1 MLKYLFIISLS
12 FSGFTQTVDENN
24 LMLWEIS
31 GNGLSQKSYIYGSL
45 HSNDRRLFNLSDSV
59 YYALS
64 EADAI
69 VLEIDAFSLFNY
81 NEFNHYSRLN
91 LNYDRHGDPY
101 TSSNEATTS
110 SYGDED
116 GMPQFLDAYFQ
127 QYCHNAGKDFIA
139 LETLESQIEA
149 MESMGDINYYEMNLE
164 SRFLI
169 TDDMIE
175 VYLEGDIYELDKIM
189 SRSLSVYSE
198 GYKKLIIER
207 NFAMVDTLESKLKN
221 QKLFCAV
228 GAGHLAGG
236 TGIINLLRSRGFTV
250 RNVLATYDDKKSKAE
265 SAVKSNR
272 TYQYHND
279 TLGMHI
285 EFFGKPMIIE
295 NENENESYTF
305 KLTYK
310 DLGQDNTYEVE
321 VYNRD
326 SEMTVEELAE
336 MYIAS
341 PEESPFEC
349 LETDYGSK
357 VCEGIA
363 NSYPEGFYWARI
375 LLIENEFIIIKVYG
389 GNKFMNSQRP
399 FDFFNKVWF
408 E

>member
-1 MLKYLFIISLS
+1 MLKYLFIICFS
-12 FSGFTQTVDENN
+12 FSGFTQTMDENN
-24 LMLWEIS
+24 LLLWEIS
-31 GNGLSQKSYIYGSL
+31 GNGLTHKSYIYGSL

-59 YYALS
+59 YYALD

-69 VLEIDAFSLFNY
+69 VLEIDAFSLFDY
-81 NEFNHYSRLN
+81 EGFNHYSRLD

-127 QYCHNAGKDFIA
+127 QYCHNSGKDFIA
-139 LETLESQIEA
+139 LETLESQIDA
-149 MESMGDINYYEMNLE
+149 MKSMGDINYYEMNLE
-164 SRFLI
+164 TIFLT
-169 TDDMIE
+169 TDDMVE
-175 VYLEGDIYELDKIM
+175 VYLEGDIYELDKLM
-189 SRSLSVYSE
+189 NSSLSMYSD
-198 GYKKLIIER
+198 GYSKLIVER
-207 NFAMVDTLESKLKN
+207 NFAMVDTLENKLKN

-236 TGIINLLRSRGFTV
+236 SGIINLLRSKGYTV
-250 RNVLATYDDKKSKAE
+250 RNVLATYEDKKSKAE
-265 SAVKSNR
+265 IDVKSNR

-285 EFFGKPMIIE
+285 EFFGKPMVIN
-295 NENENESYTF
+295 NENEGYTF
-305 KLTYK
+305 KLIYK
-310 DLGQDNTYEVE
+310 DLGQDNSYEVE
-321 VYNRD
+321 VYKRD
-326 SEMTVEELAE
+326 SEMSIEELAE

-349 LETDYGSK
+349 METDYGTR

-375 LLIENEFIIIKVYG
+375 LLTQDEFIIIKVYG
-389 GNKFMNSQRP
+389 GNKFMTSSRP
-399 FDFFNKVWF
+399 FNFFNKVWF